1 MNILIISH
9 PRSGSTS
16 LLNGLSD
23 IYSLEKIYEPFNID
37 AYRWSEESQRN
48 WIEQMKI
55 LLSEEASTSNEFIN
69 NKIVKVQAGNC
80 DEWVWDN
87 LHRFDK
93 VIFLL
98 RNNIKDVFESVSN
111 ANRWGWD
118 IKYNPTEDINYSTS
132 EGITRQY
139 RIIIKF
145 LRKLNNTDKIYTI
158 WYDDLYKD
166 FDTTKQTLLKLDSSF
181 TEDDIYNIWNGY
193 LNPSLKLRQN
203 D

>member
-1 MNILIISH
+1 
-9 PRSGSTS
+9 
-16 LLNGLSD
+16 
-23 IYSLEKIYEPFNID
+23 
-37 AYRWSEESQRN
+37 
-48 WIEQMKI
+48 MKI
-55 LLSEEASTSNEFIN
+55 LLSEEDSTSNEFLN

-132 EGITRQY
+132 EGITRPVSSTT
-139 RIIIKF
+139 
-145 LRKLNNTDKIYTI
+145 LRAHETGRNLVCRLLLEKKKKKKKKTD
-158 WYDDLYKD
+158 
-166 FDTTKQTLLKLDSSF
+166 TKQV
-181 TEDDIYNIWNGY
+181 
-193 LNPSLKLRQN
+193 
-203 D
+203 